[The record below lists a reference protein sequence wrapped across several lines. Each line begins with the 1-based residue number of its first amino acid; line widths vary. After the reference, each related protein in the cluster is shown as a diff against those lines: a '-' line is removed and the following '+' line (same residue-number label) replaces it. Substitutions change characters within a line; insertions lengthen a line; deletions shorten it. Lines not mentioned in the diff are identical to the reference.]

1 MLFIEPMM
9 AYCFILF
16 TVQTLG
22 EQFKIESLVNTQF
35 SSHWKK
41 TGSLARFFTSSP
53 MNMLLDITLIN
64 GLK

>member
-1 MLFIEPMM
+1 MLFIEPMV
-9 AYCFILF
+9 AYCFILC

-41 TGSLARFFTSSP
+41 TGFLAHFFTSSP